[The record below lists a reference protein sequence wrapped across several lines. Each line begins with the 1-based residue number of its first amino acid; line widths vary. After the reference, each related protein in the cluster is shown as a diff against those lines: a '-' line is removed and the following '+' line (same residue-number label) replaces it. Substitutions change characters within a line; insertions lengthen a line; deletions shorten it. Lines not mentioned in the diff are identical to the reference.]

1 MQQTL
6 MPRQPNEP
14 SSPRNHTRIRDL
26 VGERVRAYLV
36 TLSRYLPQRI
46 PVDESKPVNLLPNK
60 PGNHIEDSAKGHY
73 TESLIEPMSMALPA
87 IINCQRYNGSFVE
100 IRRQPATILA
110 RNSRSHL

>member
-14 SSPRNHTRIRDL
+14 SSPRNYTRIRDL
-26 VGERVRAYLV
+26 VSERVRAYLV
-36 TLSRYLPQRI
+36 ALSRYLPQRF

-60 PGNHIEDSAKGHY
+60 PGNHIEDSMKRHRSK
-73 TESLIEPMSMALPA
+73 SLIETTSMALPA
-87 IINCQRYNGSFVE
+87 IINGQRNYRSYVQ

-110 RNSRSHL
+110 RNSR